1 VIKKL
6 LKKKKGSNVGENKD
20 EILVI
25 KVKRLDKEL
34 PLPRRAYPTDS
45 GWDLYSREDVTIPPK
60 SYKAVN
66 CGVIFSMPPEV
77 ECQVRGRSGFAFKG
91 VFTHF
96 GTVDSNFRGE
106 VGPILF
112 NMNDFPFQI
121 HKGERVCQVVFMPKL
136 GKYYKDIQLIEVDEV
151 DETDRGSNGFG
162 STGVK

>member
-1 VIKKL
+1 MLNKIF
-6 LKKKKGSNVGENKD
+6 KKKRINNETIG

-34 PLPRRAYPTDS
+34 PLPKRAYPTDS
-45 GWDLYSREDVTIPPK
+45 GWDLYSREDIKIPPK
-60 SYKAVN
+60 SYKSIN
-66 CGVIFSMPPEV
+66 CGVIFSMPPDV

-91 VFTHF
+91 VFAHF

-112 NMNDFPFQI
+112 NMNDIPFTI
-121 HKGERVCQVVFMPKL
+121 YKGERVCQVVFVPKL
-136 GKYYKDIQLIEVDEV
+136 GKYYKDIKMVEVEEI
-151 DETDRGSNGFG
+151 DETDRGSKGFG